1 MARNRIG
8 WLTAVLILIITA
20 CTTTEAPVQE
30 TAATALPELP
40 GLPGQPGLEPTDVP
54 ANPPAPTVEIVEEIV
69 LPDLGNAPEIT
80 NDVWINAD
88 APVTLA
94 SQKGKVVLIE
104 FWTFG

>member
-1 MARNRIG
+1 MIRKQIG

-20 CTTTEAPVQE
+20 CTTAEAPVQE
-30 TAATALPELP
+30 TTATALPEP
-40 GLPGQPGLEPTDVP
+40 EAVDIVST
-54 ANPPAPTVEIVEEIV
+54 NPPAPTVEIMEGVV

>member
-1 MARNRIG
+1 MVKKQMGR
-8 WLTAVLILIITA
+8 LTAVLTPLILIITA
-20 CTTTEAPVQE
+20 CTTAAPPVQE
-30 TAATALPELP
+30 TAVTAPPEP
-40 GLPGQPGLEPTDVP
+40 EPTAVP
-54 ANPPAPTVEIVEEIV
+54 VVVEATPTEEFVEEIV

-94 SQKGKVVLIE
+94 SQQGKVVLVE

>member
-1 MARNRIG
+1 MVRIQMG
-8 WLTAVLILIITA
+8 RLTAVLIPLILMITA
-20 CTTTEAPVQE
+20 CTPAEAPVQE
-30 TAATALPELP
+30 AVVTAPPELALTD
-40 GLPGQPGLEPTDVP
+40 LPTT
-54 ANPPAPTVEIVEEIV
+54 PPVPTVEIVEEIM

-94 SQKGKVVLIE
+94 SQQGKVVLIE